1 MRTKTMLLSALLGTL
16 GSVSLMAQSTN
27 VYSLNV
33 VGYIN
38 VVLPPGYSIVS
49 CPLIASPNNTLS
61 NLFNN
66 SSLTYSG
73 WKFYFFTGG
82 QGYTQID
89 SGTAKGGYADLGT
102 NTINP
107 GQAIFVQNP
116 GTKTVTNTFV
126 GTVPSG
132 SLTNTL
138 AVGYNLVGS
147 ILPSSGDISTN
158 SLTLLTNGNT
168 GDTIYVYS
176 TNGYSS
182 PGGEYKFSAK
192 KTWSQAPIVPSVG
205 EGFFYQNVGTA
216 PENWVENFSVSQ

>member
-33 VGYIN
+33 VGYVQ
-38 VVLPPGYSIVS
+38 VVLPAGYTIVS
-49 CPLIASPNNTLS
+49 CPLISSPDNTLAT
-61 NLFNN
+61 LFNN
-66 SSLTYSG
+66 STGTYKG

-89 SGTAKGGYADLGT
+89 VGEKTGYQDGGT

-107 GQAIFVQNP
+107 GQAIFVQNT
-116 GTKTVTNTFV
+116 GTTTVTNIFV
-126 GTVPSG
+126 GTVPTG

-138 AVGYNLVGS
+138 SVGYNLVSS
-147 ILPSSGDISTN
+147 ILPSSGDIATN
-158 SLTLLTNGNT
+158 SLTLLTNGHS
-168 GDTIYVYS
+168 GDTVYVYS

-182 PGGEYKFSAK
+182 PGGIYKFGAK
-192 KTWSQAPIVPSVG
+192 GVWQTDPVVPSVG
-205 EGFFYQNVGTA
+205 EGFFYENVSTA
-216 PENWVENFSVSQ
+216 AESWVENYSVSQ